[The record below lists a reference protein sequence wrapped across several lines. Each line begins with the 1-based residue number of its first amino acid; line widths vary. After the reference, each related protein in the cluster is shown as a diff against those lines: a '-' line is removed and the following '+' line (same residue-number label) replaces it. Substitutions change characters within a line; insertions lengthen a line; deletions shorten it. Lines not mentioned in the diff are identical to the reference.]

1 MNLTD
6 LKRQEILNALKTSKV
21 HVQFKKV
28 KDGEIRNMYC
38 TLNADFIPEEH
49 LPKTPLSESNAPNT
63 EVIRAYDMEVEGWR
77 SFRLDSL
84 IEYRTSD
91 QHKD

>member
-1 MNLTD
+1 MTD
-6 LKRQEILNALKTSKV
+6 LKRQEILNALKTNKV

-28 KDGEIRNMYC
+28 KDGEIRNMFC
-38 TLNADFIPEEH
+38 TLNADFIPTDH
-49 LPKTPLSESNAPNT
+49 LPKTTLSEANT
-63 EVIRAYDMEVEGWR
+63 VNEEVIRAYDLEVEGWR